1 MRIAAI
7 VCNAVLL
14 PFTLLV
20 LVTDGPPTAL
30 PYVVLAVLLL
40 GVPTLT
46 LLVLGRRDRREGA
59 RNAVVLANVALL
71 ALACWAVA
79 DQYPHPPDPGVVP
92 FTILVLVTPVLS
104 AWAAWRA
111 RERPLAS

>member
-30 PYVVLAVLLL
+30 PYVVLALLLL
-40 GVPTLT
+40 GVPILT
-46 LLVLGRRDRREGA
+46 LLVLGRRDQRAGV
-59 RNAVVLANVALL
+59 RNATALANVALL
-71 ALACWAVA
+71 ALACWVVA
-79 DQYPHPPDPGVVP
+79 DQYPHPADPGVIP
-92 FTILVLVTPVLS
+92 YTILVLVTPALS
-104 AWAAWRA
+104 AWAAWRGRTSA
-111 RERPLAS
+111 AAA